1 MTDQPTD
8 AAAPTPPPAVPEVLG
23 HQGDSGDPAGT
34 ETLYATAP
42 RTNTLAVV
50 SFVSAFFVSLAA
62 VITGHI
68 ALAQIRAR
76 GEAGR
81 GLAIAGLV
89 LGYLGVVLVTAL
101 IAFAVLFAAVFGTF
115 VSSLAGA
122 AGSAGPSSSAP
133 STEVLGGTVGAAHFD
148 DGYLE
153 LGSGPVVV
161 DVYFDVLCPF
171 CKAFDDTNGAQLA
184 LGVQNDAITL
194 RLHSLTF
201 LDRASAGTDY
211 SSRASSALTCQA
223 TMNPDGTLDLL
234 AALYADQPAENTAG
248 LSNTELVSLAAAAAP
263 GGRSIADCVGSEVY
277 QAWSQQNTERAFTGP
292 IDATDL
298 TMIEGT
304 PTVLVDGLVYPG
316 SITDPEQFN
325 AFVSAAF

>member
-8 AAAPTPPPAVPEVLG
+8 AAAPTPPPPVPEVLG
-23 HQGDSGDPAGT
+23 YQGHPGDPAGT
-34 ETLYATAP
+34 EALYPTAP

-89 LGYLGVVLVTAL
+89 LGYLGLAILAAV

-122 AGSAGPSSSAP
+122 TGPSNSAP
-133 STEVLGGTVGAAHFD
+133 STDVLSGTVGAAHFD

-171 CKAFDDTNGAQLA
+171 CKAFEDTNGPQLA
-184 LGVQNDAITL
+184 LAVQNDAITL

-248 LSNTELVSLAAAAAP
+248 LSNTELASLAAAAAP

>member
-1 MTDQPTD
+1 MTDQPNEPSAPT
-8 AAAPTPPPAVPEVLG
+8 PTPPPAVPAEQDGPGV
-23 HQGDSGDPAGT
+23 SGRT

-62 VITGHI
+62 IITGHI

-89 LGYLGVVLVTAL
+89 LGYVGLAILAAL
-101 IAFAVLFAAVFGTF
+101 IAVAVLFAAVFGTF
-115 VSSLAGA
+115 VSSLAGPV
-122 AGSAGPSSSAP
+122 GSAGSSNSAP
-133 STEVLGGTVGAAHFD
+133 GDQVLEGTVGAAHFD

-184 LGVQNDAITL
+184 LAVDNDAITL

-223 TMNPDGTLDLL
+223 TMNPEGTLGLL
-234 AALYADQPAENTAG
+234 AALYANQPAENTAG
-248 LSNTELVSLAAAAAP
+248 LRNTDLIDLAATAAP
-263 GGRSIADCVGSEVY
+263 AGRSIADCVGSPVY

-292 IDATDL
+292 IDATDI

-316 SITDPEQFN
+316 SITDAEQFN